1 MNGSAAGTF
10 TPVLR
15 EVERGL
21 ALPIPDRIRILR
33 ELEADLEE
41 LMDRLVDE
49 GFPPEEARTLALE
62 ALVPKAETLAAL
74 GDLHS
79 PLYRRLTRHLSTGRV
94 RKVERSALGLSTAA
108 VLLIQTGTL
117 LRANLLQ
124 DPSPF
129 LVPVLLAG
137 AFLSALVFWKAFRF
151 WIKKD
156 HISPGRGL
164 GVILGISGTILGLG
178 FGGLIFDFYRLA
190 VVLERSPELA
200 QTLVAVWLMR
210 DAALLSV
217 AIIIAMAGGLAWFVL
232 SQWLARVSGA
242 RRELLGLSSAAHPE
256 GEEHHVR

>member
-1 MNGSAAGTF
+1 MNASVVGTF
-10 TPVLR
+10 APVLR

-33 ELEADLEE
+33 ELESDLEE

-62 ALVPKAETLAAL
+62 ALVPNAETLKAL

-79 PLYRRLTRHLSTGRV
+79 PLYRQLTRHLSTGRV
-94 RKVERSALGLSTAA
+94 RKAERYALGLSTAG
-108 VLLIQTGTL
+108 VLLVQTVTL
-117 LRANLLQ
+117 LRADLLQ

-129 LVPVLLAG
+129 LVPVLLTG

-164 GVILGISGTILGLG
+164 GAILGISGTVLALG

-217 AIIIAMAGGLAWFVL
+217 AIILAMAGGLAWFVL
-232 SQWLARVSGA
+232 SQWLTRVSGA
-242 RRELLGLSSAAHPE
+242 RRDLLGLGSAAQLE
-256 GEEHHVR
+256 GEEYNVR